1 MKSNNIRNRRTNQRP
16 LRTIA
21 LLFLLIQLL
30 HPSASHIFAAES
42 PYVTWGS
49 ATPIVGF
56 GISNEY
62 GFEPNPVLLESVVN
76 YMADSRHVW
85 TNSGA
90 GVNASVP
97 KTGNNMISI
106 ANKSESWYGVC
117 TRKWFFGYSYQ
128 IDINYRTI
136 KEGAQQLLP
145 FIRSVTVHELGHVF
159 SLSDTPGTTA
169 SIMSYSRNRNSM
181 TSPQSIDVTRV
192 KNHYQ

>member
-1 MKSNNIRNRRTNQRP
+1 MNGEISMKSNNIRNRRTNQRP

-106 ANKSESWYGVC
+106 ANKSESWYGMC

-136 KEGAQQLLP
+136 KEDAQQLLLL
-145 FIRSVTVHELGHVF
+145 LGV
-159 SLSDTPGTTA
+159 
-169 SIMSYSRNRNSM
+169 
-181 TSPQSIDVTRV
+181 
-192 KNHYQ
+192 